1 MHRVQRPI
9 RMGLFNLFMNY
20 GKARLARRVLGRVA
34 GGNIFVMMFAGYVG
48 KRVLNH
54 FMANRQ
60 QKRLRA
66 Y

>member
-1 MHRVQRPI
+1 MRRGLRPI

-20 GKARLARRVLGRVA
+20 GKARLARRVIGRAA
-34 GGNIFVMMFAGYVG
+34 GGNIFMMMFAGYVG

-60 QKRLRA
+60 NKRLRA